1 MEEYFDIVDE
11 KNVPIGE
18 KRSREEAHSQGLWHR
33 AVHIYLFRKNNNAID
48 FLVHLRSKT
57 KDLNPNMWDTRF
69 GGHVKTGETVEDTA
83 LEELKEEIGVNVQI
97 SDLIFGDVYKHD
109 GFPNREFNIVYYYN
123 FQGDITSLKFND
135 GEVQEIKWMETQEI
149 IQSMRNTPGNWTGKS
164 EKFLKIVEILI
175 AKMNS

>member
-1 MEEYFDIVDE
+1 MNQDKSDYLVLNCDDPQVKELAKETKAKVVYF
-11 KNVPIGE
+11 
-18 KRSREEAHSQGLWHR
+18 
-33 AVHIYLFRKNNNAID
+33 
-48 FLVHLRSKT
+48 SKT